1 MIIEV
6 KNLSYKAGE
15 KTILSDINFSLK
27 AGGFYIVLGRNGS
40 GKTTLLKSLSK
51 SIIIEDKKVFINNED
66 INNYS
71 PKRLAKQLS
80 IVPQHTEFLFDFSAF
95 QIVMM
100 GRMPYQKLLQTDSS
114 KDFEIVKES
123 MQSTNTWHLR
133 NQSIKQLSGGELQR
147 VIIARALTQKTPII
161 LLDEPISNLDIKH
174 QFEIMELLK
183 KINNERQTTIFL
195 ILHDLNLA
203 SRYAHNIIAI
213 KDGEVFGQGTPENII
228 SCDLVRSVFGMEC
241 QVSKDPLFGT
251 PHCVPFGRG
260 RCIVPEIR
268 EALGS

>member
-203 SRYAHNIIAI
+203 YKYGNEILI
-213 KDGEVFGQGTPENII
+213 
-228 SCDLVRSVFGMEC
+228 ME
-241 QVSKDPLFGT
+241 SGKLKLFGDKQDILNT
-251 PHCVPFGRG
+251 QNIEDIFKVNAN
-260 RCIVPEIR
+260 IVDNSYINITKI
-268 EALGS
+268 

>member
-80 IVPQHTEFLFDFSAF
+80 IVPQQTEFLFDFSAF

-203 SRYAHNIIAI
+203 YKYGDEILI
-213 KDGEVFGQGTPENII
+213 
-228 SCDLVRSVFGMEC
+228 MEYG
-241 QVSKDPLFGT
+241 KLKLFGDKQDILNT
-251 PHCVPFGRG
+251 QNIEDIFKVNAN
-260 RCIVPEIR
+260 IVDNSYINITKI
-268 EALGS
+268 

>member
-123 MQSTNTWHLR
+123 MQSTNTCHLR

-203 SRYAHNIIAI
+203 YKYGDEILI
-213 KDGEVFGQGTPENII
+213 
-228 SCDLVRSVFGMEC
+228 ME
-241 QVSKDPLFGT
+241 SGKLKLFGDKQDILNT
-251 PHCVPFGRG
+251 QNIEDIFKVNAN
-260 RCIVPEIR
+260 IVDNSYINITKI
-268 EALGS
+268 